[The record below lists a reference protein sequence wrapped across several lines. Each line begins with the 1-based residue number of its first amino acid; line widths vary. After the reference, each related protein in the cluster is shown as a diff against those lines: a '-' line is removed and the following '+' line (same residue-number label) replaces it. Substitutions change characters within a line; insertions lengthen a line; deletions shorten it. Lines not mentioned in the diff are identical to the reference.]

1 MFIASRGIEKAYIL
15 YRKRF
20 TRILNPG
27 GLLCLFGLAW
37 VCDHE
42 QIMFSGIVSLE
53 SRTGY
58 VFGPEALKRMRIML
72 EGEWFICLTTGGP
85 NSRYEGRV

>member
-27 GLLCLFGLAW
+27 GLLCLLGL
-37 VCDHE
+37 
-42 QIMFSGIVSLE
+42 IVQGFMGSYMNYL
-53 SRTGY
+53 SFYCVYR
-58 VFGPEALKRMRIML
+58 
-72 EGEWFICLTTGGP
+72 CLLP
-85 NSRYEGRV
+85 A

>member
-1 MFIASRGIEKAYIL
+1 MIIASRAIEKANIL

-37 VCDHE
+37 VRDRE

-53 SRTGY
+53 PR
-58 VFGPEALKRMRIML
+58 VFSI
-72 EGEWFICLTTGGP
+72 
-85 NSRYEGRV
+85 

>member
-1 MFIASRGIEKAYIL
+1 MIIASRAIEKTKKIL
-15 YRKRF
+15 YGKRF

-37 VCDHE
+37 VCDRK

-53 SRTGY
+53 PR
-58 VFGPEALKRMRIML
+58 VFSI
-72 EGEWFICLTTGGP
+72 
-85 NSRYEGRV
+85 

>member
-1 MFIASRGIEKAYIL
+1 MIIASRAIEKGNIL

-27 GLLCLFGLAW
+27 GLLCLFGLDG
-37 VCDHE
+37 VCDRE

-53 SRTGY
+53 PG
-58 VFGPEALKRMRIML
+58 VFSI
-72 EGEWFICLTTGGP
+72 
-85 NSRYEGRV
+85 